1 MFQHGQHPVFST
13 QAIIHREVTPQL
25 PEFHHKYL
33 ISQLSSQDWP
43 PITDFGNWEESD
55 VWNVCRVWIWS
66 SSLTMTPQSSKINWL
81 ALGALLVVIQPP
93 NSWQQW
99 KSVLHAVISK
109 LPCLP
114 EFNYPLFTFICCEI
128 FCFWAPKLKLSYFM
142 ETWCCLNPTN
152 SFRVN
157 FWNYHPSILRLFIHH
172 YD

>member
-13 QAIIHREVTPQL
+13 QAVIHREVTPQL
-25 PEFHHKYL
+25 PECHHKYL
-33 ISQLSSQDWP
+33 ILQLSSQDWP

-99 KSVLHAVISK
+99 KSVLHTVISK
-109 LPCLP
+109 LPCLQLP
-114 EFNYPLFTFICCEI
+114 TIYVHLLWNILFLSSKKTVI
-128 FCFWAPKLKLSYFM
+128 FHGNM
-142 ETWCCLNPTN
+142 M
-152 SFRVN
+152 
-157 FWNYHPSILRLFIHH
+157 LFKFHKFF
-172 YD
+172 